1 MCYLC
6 TKRITMCVCW
16 LPDSRA
22 VSILPNCSAATEL
35 QYYNSL
41 KTFKEIKQNT
51 EKPKKGE

>member
-1 MCYLC
+1 
-6 TKRITMCVCW
+6 MCVRW